1 MARVLALVL
10 ARVLAVVVAAEAV
23 AEGVQVQ
30 EEDSVATES
39 LLGESE
45 LHI

>member
-1 MARVLALVL
+1 M
-10 ARVLAVVVAAEAV
+10 ARVLAVVAAAAV
-23 AEGVQVQ
+23 VVEGVQVQ

-45 LHI
+45 FHI